1 MYEVYDSRMKL
12 ETLGWNNFFEA
23 CFATHHE
30 HRLLPGRVSIQ
41 HKDRYV
47 LFTEEG
53 EVGAKV
59 SGKFR
64 FDVSGLQDFPAVG
77 DWVAYE
83 IDSGDQSAVIHHVLE
98 RKSKFSRK
106 VAGDRPDEQI
116 LAANIDIVF
125 LVMGLDGNY
134 NLRRLERYLTVAE
147 ETEARSVIVL
157 NKSDL
162 CSHLVECTQEVLSI
176 AHGINVVVMS
186 ALRAEDVAPIRSLLT
201 PGITGVLLGSSGVGK
216 STITNQLL
224 GKEHSQVQS
233 VRGTDSHGRHT
244 TPHRELLVLPNGG
257 IIIDT
262 PGLRELQLWSG
273 EDGLHDSF
281 DDIEELATNCRFR
294 DCRHEAEPGC
304 AVKLAIQGS
313 TLEPERYESYQKL
326 QREIQF
332 QITKNNSTAKRL
344 EKERDKKM
352 ANQMKNNPLNRDKL

>member
-1 MYEVYDSRMKL
+1 MKL
-12 ETLGWNNFFEA
+12 ELLGWNNYFEA
-23 CFATHHE
+23 RFTPYSGKG
-30 HRLLPGRVSIQ
+30 LLPGRISIQ

-47 LFTEEG
+47 LLSEQG
-53 EVGAKV
+53 EVNGKV

-64 FDVSGLQDFPAVG
+64 FEVKGLHNFPAVG
-77 DWVAYE
+77 DWVVFE
-83 IDSGDQSAVIHHVLE
+83 INSGDQSAVIHHVLE
-98 RKSKFSRK
+98 RRSKFSRK
-106 VAGDRPDEQI
+106 VAGDRPDEQV

-147 ETEARSVIVL
+147 ESEARSVIVL

-162 CSHLVECTQEVLSI
+162 CSHLEECTQEVLSI

-186 ALRAEDVAPIRSLLT
+186 ALRAEDVAPIRLLLT

-233 VRGTDSHGRHT
+233 VRETDSHGRHT

-273 EDGLHDSF
+273 EEGVQDSF
-281 DDIEELATNCRFR
+281 DDIEELAVHCRFR
-294 DCRHEAEPGC
+294 DCKHEAEPNC
-304 AVKLAIQGS
+304 AVKQALEDGS
-313 TLEPERYESYQKL
+313 LDPGRYEGFQKL
-326 QREIQF
+326 QRESHF
-332 QITKNNSTAKRL
+332 QTTKYDKNLQQQKN
-344 EKERDKKM
+344 ERDEKIAKQI
-352 ANQMKNNPLNRDKL
+352 NDKLRNRDKQ